1 MDFADALSEMADIHL
16 PAEPGFWPLAP
27 GWWVLAALLLALLV
41 YGAWRL
47 HLRLQLH
54 RRYRSALRELDS
66 CLAAMQA
73 SAGPEGPTMAQRLS
87 YVNDVNS
94 VLRRVALL
102 HFEQAR
108 VAGLSGQAWVAFIRQ
123 HDRAGRLT
131 PELAGA
137 LAEGRFA
144 PRCDVDTAALHRMA
158 GDWIKNLYMTK
169 IKPGAAAD
177 SAPDSAT
184 KPSTRTRTTADH
196 HA

>member
-1 MDFADALSEMADIHL
+1 MDFADALSDMADIHL

-27 GWWVLAALLLALLV
+27 GWWLLAALLLALLI

-54 RRYRSALRELDS
+54 RRYRSALRELDK
-66 CLAAMQA
+66 CLAALQA
-73 SAGPEGPTMAQRLS
+73 SAGPDGPTMEQRLA

-102 HFEQAR
+102 HFEQSR
-108 VAGLSGQAWVAFIRQ
+108 VASLSGQAWVEFIRQ

-131 PELAGA
+131 PELASA

-144 PRCDVDTAALHRMA
+144 PRCDVDTQALHRMA
-158 GDWIKNLYMTK
+158 GDWIKNLYMTR
-169 IKPGAAAD
+169 IKPGPAADAAAE
-177 SAPDSAT
+177 S
-184 KPSTRTRTTADH
+184 STQTRTTADH

>member
-27 GWWVLAALLLALLV
+27 GWWVLAALLLALLA
-41 YGAWRL
+41 YGVWRL
-47 HLRLQLH
+47 HQRLQLH
-54 RRYRSALRELDS
+54 RRYRSALHELDK
-66 CLAAMQA
+66 CQAALQA
-73 SAGPEGPTMAQRLS
+73 SAGPDGPTMAQRLS

-102 HFEQAR
+102 HFEQSR
-108 VAGLSGQAWVAFIRQ
+108 VAGLSGQAWVAFIKQ

-131 PELAGA
+131 PELASA

-144 PRCDVDTAALHRMA
+144 PRCDVDTQALHRMA
-158 GDWIKNLYMTK
+158 GDWIRHLYMSRVK
-169 IKPGAAAD
+169 SRAKPG
-177 SAPDSAT
+177 SAT
-184 KPSTRTRTTADH
+184 EPSTTTRTTADH

>member
-1 MDFADALSEMADIHL
+1 MDFADALSDMADIHL

-41 YGAWRL
+41 YGAYRL
-47 HLRLQLH
+47 QKRLQLH
-54 RRYRSALRELDS
+54 RRYRSALRELDK
-66 CLAAMQA
+66 CLASLQA
-73 SAGPEGPTMAQRLS
+73 RAGHNGATMEQRLI
-87 YVNDVNS
+87 YVNEVNS

-102 HFEQAR
+102 HFAHDR
-108 VAGLSGQAWVAFIRQ
+108 VAGLSGQAWVAFIKQ

-144 PRCDVDTAALHRMA
+144 PRCDVDTQALHVMA
-158 GDWIKNLYMTK
+158 RDWIKNLYMAR
-169 IKPGAAAD
+169 IKPDAAAET
-177 SAPDSAT
+177 APET
-184 KPSTRTRTTADH
+184 TTRTRPTADH

>member
-27 GWWVLAALLLALLV
+27 GWWVLAALLLALLI

-47 HLRLQLH
+47 HQRLQLH
-54 RRYRSALRELDS
+54 RRYRSALRELDK
-66 CLAAMQA
+66 CLAALQA
-73 SAGPEGPTMAQRLS
+73 DAGPDGPTMEQRLV
-87 YVNDVNS
+87 YVNDINS

-102 HFEQAR
+102 HFEHSQ

-131 PELAGA
+131 PELASA

-144 PRCDVDTAALHRMA
+144 PRCDVDTQALHSMA
-158 GDWIKNLYMTK
+158 GDWIKNLYMNR

-177 SAPDSAT
+177 SAP
-184 KPSTRTRTTADH
+184 KPPKSSTPTRTTADH

>member
-1 MDFADALSEMADIHL
+1 MDFTDALTDMADIHL

-41 YGAWRL
+41 YGAYRL
-47 HLRLQLH
+47 QKRLQLH
-54 RRYRSALRELDS
+54 RRYRNALRELDK
-66 CLAAMQA
+66 CLASLQA
-73 SAGPEGPTMAQRLS
+73 VSGHNGATMEQRLI
-87 YVNDVNS
+87 YVNEVNS

-102 HFEQAR
+102 HFAHDR
-108 VAGLSGQAWVAFIRQ
+108 VAGLSGQAWVAFIKQ

-144 PRCDVDTAALHRMA
+144 PRCDVDTQALHGMA
-158 GDWIKNLYMTK
+158 RDWIKNLYMAR
-169 IKPGAAAD
+169 IKPDAAAET
-177 SAPDSAT
+177 APENT
-184 KPSTRTRTTADH
+184 TRTRPTADH

>member
-1 MDFADALSEMADIHL
+1 MDFTDALTDMADIHL

-41 YGAWRL
+41 YGAYRL
-47 HLRLQLH
+47 QKRLQLH
-54 RRYRSALRELDS
+54 RRYRNALRELDK
-66 CLAAMQA
+66 CLTSLQA
-73 SAGPEGPTMAQRLS
+73 GSGHNGATMEQRLI
-87 YVNDVNS
+87 YVNEVNS

-102 HFEQAR
+102 HFAHDR
-108 VAGLSGQAWVAFIRQ
+108 VAGLSGQAWVAFIKQ

-144 PRCDVDTAALHRMA
+144 PRCDVDTQALHGMA
-158 GDWIKNLYMTK
+158 RDWIKNLYMAR
-169 IKPGAAAD
+169 IKPDAAAET
-177 SAPDSAT
+177 APENT
-184 KPSTRTRTTADH
+184 TRTRPTADH